1 MREYTTKLE
10 NVTQIE
16 ELHVCVRPSDLG
28 ASSRVGRP
36 LDTPPEMTTLAAWQT
51 SRSPW
56 KTRPN

>member
-1 MREYTTKLE
+1 MSNYTTKLG

-16 ELHVCVRPSDLG
+16 EVQVRGSG
-28 ASSRVGRP
+28 EVGRP

-51 SRSPW
+51 SPSPL